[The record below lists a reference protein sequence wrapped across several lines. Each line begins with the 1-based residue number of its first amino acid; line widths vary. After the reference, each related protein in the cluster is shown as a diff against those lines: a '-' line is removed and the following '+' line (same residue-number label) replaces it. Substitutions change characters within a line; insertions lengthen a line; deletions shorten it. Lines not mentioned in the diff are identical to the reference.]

1 MKFYKFLKN
10 KYFLLENVNSFVQ
23 INLEHYRKSCIR
35 IVEKTLEEIRSRKE
49 SLKSFKLNI
58 DLIKDGLKNYPYL
71 QQLLNSINNG
81 KWMNSLWKWYRAQ
94 PPSLEN
100 NTFEAMRHLSN
111 YYESLEKDEGLN
123 EKEYYD
129 YANDSIEKT
138 KAGME
143 IIKQEIERAINN
155 LDWNGS
161 KVEIR
166 PEMGDSTEELLPIS
180 DNSASI
186 IVGKNGLFSLF
197 KENNKFQIDDI
208 LELEPDEDDEFFNNA
223 QEKQDYYNLISQLQN
238 PNRIK
243 SDKIL
248 TLYTARPVKD
258 RNFYNN
264 TNWLPSNIFL
274 TNSFSHADGLAS
286 DLSSGERRDVWRVR
300 INSKYVV
307 KTLDG
312 LIKYYQVI
320 KDKAPI
326 EDISLA

>member
-1 MKFYKFLKN
+1 MKFNEFLKN
-10 KYFLLENVNSFVQ
+10 KNFLLENASQSIF
-23 INLEHYRKSCIR
+23 INLNYYKGSCSR
-35 IVEKTLEEIRSRKE
+35 RVEKTIEEIKSRKE

-58 DLIKDGLKNYPYL
+58 NLIKDGLKNYPYL

-81 KWMNSLWKWYRAQ
+81 KWMNPLWKWYRTQ

-100 NTFEAMRHLSN
+100 NTFEAIRHLSN

-143 IIKQEIERAINN
+143 IIKQEIERAISN

-166 PEMGDSTEELLPIS
+166 PEMGDSTEELLPVS
-180 DNSASI
+180 DSSASI

-197 KENNKFQIDDI
+197 KENNQFHMDDI
-208 LELEPDEDDEFFNNA
+208 LELEPDDDDEFFNNA

-238 PNRIK
+238 PSRIK
-243 SDKIL
+243 SNKIL

-258 RNFYNN
+258 RDFYNN
-264 TNWLPSNIFL
+264 TDWLPSNIFL
-274 TNSFSHADGLAS
+274 TNSFSHADGLAG
-286 DLSSGERRDVWRVR
+286 DLSSGERRDIWRVR

-312 LIKYYQVI
+312 AIKYYQVI
-320 KDKAPI
+320 KDKAPV